1 MPRKANDNGIETKKA
16 ILASAKRLIARRGY
30 ENTSLSDI
38 AKYASVTRGAV
49 YWHFEN
55 KEELLIALL
64 DSLEEDFP
72 SCKYIKAASN
82 PKEENPL
89 LMLKNWV
96 LYMVD
101 DLDVEFLSSRF
112 VAEFMKIVHGSVR
125 NKELQERLKKRIENR
140 NNFTILA
147 LKNAVDKG
155 QLPQNLDIDAAS
167 QHLIMF
173 FIGFLHQS
181 RDNKVDKIKQD
192 YAKYVDW
199 EFNLLERITKDKDS
213 SN

>member
-1 MPRKANDNGIETKKA
+1 MPRNANNNGIDTKKS

-38 AKYASVTRGAV
+38 AKYAGVTRGSV

-72 SCKYIKAASN
+72 SCKYIKAAFN

-125 NKELQERLKKRIENR
+125 NKELQERLKKRIEIR
-140 NNFTILA
+140 NNFTALA
-147 LKNAVDKG
+147 LKNAVNKG
-155 QLPQNLDIDAAS
+155 QLPKNLDIEAAS

-181 RDNKVDKIKQD
+181 RDNQVDKIKQD

>member
-1 MPRKANDNGIETKKA
+1 MPRNANNNGIDTKKS

-72 SCKYIKAASN
+72 SCKYIKAACN

-125 NKELQERLKKRIENR
+125 NKELQERLKKRIEIR
-140 NNFTILA
+140 NNFTALA
-147 LKNAVDKG
+147 LKNAVNKG
-155 QLPQNLDIDAAS
+155 QLPKNLDIEAAS

-181 RDNKVDKIKQD
+181 RDNQVDKIKQD

-199 EFNLLERITKDKDS
+199 EFELLERITTDFVS

>member
-72 SCKYIKAASN
+72 SCKYI
-82 PKEENPL
+82 
-89 LMLKNWV
+89 
-96 LYMVD
+96 
-101 DLDVEFLSSRF
+101 
-112 VAEFMKIVHGSVR
+112 
-125 NKELQERLKKRIENR
+125 
-140 NNFTILA
+140 
-147 LKNAVDKG
+147 
-155 QLPQNLDIDAAS
+155 
-167 QHLIMF
+167 
-173 FIGFLHQS
+173 
-181 RDNKVDKIKQD
+181 
-192 YAKYVDW
+192 
-199 EFNLLERITKDKDS
+199 
-213 SN
+213 

>member
-1 MPRKANDNGIETKKA
+1 MPRNANNNGIDTKKS

-38 AKYASVTRGAV
+38 AKYAGVTRGSV

-72 SCKYIKAASN
+72 SCKYIKAACN

-125 NKELQERLKKRIENR
+125 NKELQERLKKRIIPKTLS
-140 NNFTILA
+140 NFSRRVRLV
-147 LKNAVDKG
+147 ND
-155 QLPQNLDIDAAS
+155 LP
-167 QHLIMF
+167 
-173 FIGFLHQS
+173 
-181 RDNKVDKIKQD
+181 
-192 YAKYVDW
+192 Y
-199 EFNLLERITKDKDS
+199 
-213 SN
+213 

>member
-72 SCKYIKAASN
+72 SCKYIKAACN

-125 NKELQERLKKRIENR
+125 NKELQERLKKRIEIR
-140 NNFTILA
+140 NNFTALA
-147 LKNAVDKG
+147 LKNAVNKG
-155 QLPQNLDIDAAS
+155 QLPKNLDIEAAS

>member
-1 MPRKANDNGIETKKA
+1 MPRNANNNGIDTKKS

-38 AKYASVTRGAV
+38 AKYAGVTRGSV

-72 SCKYIKAASN
+72 SCKYIKAACN

-125 NKELQERLKKRIENR
+125 NKELQERLKKRIEIR
-140 NNFTILA
+140 NNFTALA
-147 LKNAVDKG
+147 LKNAVNKG
-155 QLPQNLDIDAAS
+155 QLPKNLDIEAAS

-181 RDNKVDKIKQD
+181 RYNQVDKIKQD
-192 YAKYVDW
+192 YAKFVDW

>member
-1 MPRKANDNGIETKKA
+1 MPRNANNNGIDTKKS

-38 AKYASVTRGAV
+38 AKYAGVTRGSV

-72 SCKYIKAASN
+72 SCKYIKAACN

-140 NNFTILA
+140 KNFTALA
-147 LKNAVDKG
+147 LKNAVNKG
-155 QLPQNLDIDAAS
+155 QLPKNLDIEAAS

-181 RDNKVDKIKQD
+181 RDNQVDKIKQD

-199 EFNLLERITKDKDS
+199 EFELLERITTDFVS
-213 SN
+213 SK

>member
-1 MPRKANDNGIETKKA
+1 MPRNANNNGIDTKKS

-38 AKYASVTRGAV
+38 AKYAGVTRGSV

-72 SCKYIKAASN
+72 SCKYIKAACN

-125 NKELQERLKKRIENR
+125 NKELQERLKKRIEIR
-140 NNFTILA
+140 NNFTALA
-147 LKNAVDKG
+147 LKNAVNKG
-155 QLPQNLDIDAAS
+155 QLPKNLDIEAAS

>member
-38 AKYASVTRGAV
+38 AKYAGVTRGSV

-72 SCKYIKAASN
+72 SCKYIKAACN

-155 QLPQNLDIDAAS
+155 QLPLNLDIDAAS

>member
-72 SCKYIKAASN
+72 SCKYIKAACN

-112 VAEFMKIVHGSVR
+112 VAEFMKIVPGSVR
-125 NKELQERLKKRIENR
+125 NKELQERLKKRIIPR
-140 NNFTILA
+140 TLSNF
-147 LKNAVDKG
+147 
-155 QLPQNLDIDAAS
+155 
-167 QHLIMF
+167 
-173 FIGFLHQS
+173 
-181 RDNKVDKIKQD
+181 
-192 YAKYVDW
+192 
-199 EFNLLERITKDKDS
+199 
-213 SN
+213 

>member
-1 MPRKANDNGIETKKA
+1 MK
-16 ILASAKRLIARRGY
+16 
-30 ENTSLSDI
+30 
-38 AKYASVTRGAV
+38 
-49 YWHFEN
+49 
-55 KEELLIALL
+55 
-64 DSLEEDFP
+64 
-72 SCKYIKAASN
+72 
-82 PKEENPL
+82 
-89 LMLKNWV
+89 
-96 LYMVD
+96 
-101 DLDVEFLSSRF
+101 
-112 VAEFMKIVHGSVR
+112 KIVEIV
-125 NKELQERLKKRIENR
+125 LFIVL
-140 NNFTILA
+140 FA
-147 LKNAVDKG
+147 W

>member
-72 SCKYIKAASN
+72 SCKYIKAACN
-82 PKEENPL
+82 LKEENPL